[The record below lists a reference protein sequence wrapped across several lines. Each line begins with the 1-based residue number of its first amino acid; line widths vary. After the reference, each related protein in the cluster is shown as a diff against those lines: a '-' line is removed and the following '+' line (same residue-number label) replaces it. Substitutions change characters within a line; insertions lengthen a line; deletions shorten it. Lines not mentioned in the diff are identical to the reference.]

1 MKNQIA
7 EGNLGRVDGK
17 ICPKENWTEKA
28 KQYRTNVRVWS
39 YSQETLQRKMTDWYN
54 HFRGDHDETIAAD
67 LFTSE
72 TEKAVVEQ
80 ISNAKWVVD
89 PMTREE
95 LYTELTPGSRSKT
108 NLPIWEGGRGSEPK
122 LEKGLHAIFH
132 FANTAM
138 RWLLADFLGMAGT
151 ARYN

>member
-1 MKNQIA
+1 
-7 EGNLGRVDGK
+7 
-17 ICPKENWTEKA
+17 
-28 KQYRTNVRVWS
+28 
-39 YSQETLQRKMTDWYN
+39 MTDWN
-54 HFRGDHDETIAAD
+54 NLFRGDHDETIAAD

-122 LEKGLHAIFH
+122 LEKGRHAIFH
-132 FANTAM
+132 FANTVM
-138 RWLLADFLGMAGT
+138 RRLFADFLGMAGT